1 MSDRLLWRYWNNP
14 RTATKIR
21 RNGCG
26 DGRRESPQ
34 QMNYQ
39 YTYEDFVSS
48 LKWLCDE
55 GYIEKFVDEDGNT
68 CVRICEGAEDCEI

>member
-1 MSDRLLWRYWNNP
+1 MQDKRLASR
-14 RTATKIR
+14 A
-21 RNGCG
+21 G
-26 DGRRESPQ
+26 
-34 QMNYQ
+34 MMHQ

-55 GYIEKFVDEDGNT
+55 GYIEKFIDEDGNT